1 MPDPQALGQGSVG
14 PLLLRLSLPAAVGM
28 FVQASYT
35 LVDAF
40 FVGWWVGPEGIAA
53 ITMAFPLQMIIMAM
67 AQAPGVGGASLIS
80 RSLGAGRRKRA
91 ERTVGTLFLLVLGAG
106 LLLGAGGIRWAP
118 LLLRL
123 MGTSPAILPLAIDY
137 TGALFYGAPFFAF
150 SIAANNFVRAEGN
163 ASFAM
168 MTMIISAGI
177 NTLLD
182 PVFIFAF
189 GWGIRGAALATVVS
203 QGATALWLG
212 WYYLAGRSVVALR
225 WKHFRLRG
233 RILRESLSVG
243 AAASARQGAA
253 SLSLLVVNGSLAAA
267 GGNYAV
273 AAYGVVNRLLLFAV
287 MPVFGVVQG
296 LLPLVGFNYGAKQ
309 FCRVASAMRLSIAVS
324 TLLCTAGGGVLF
336 FAPEKLVGLFTSA
349 PEVLRHGRDAARM
362 LALGMPV
369 VGFQVMASGLFQ
381 AIGKARPSFVL
392 SLLRQVL
399 LLIPLVLLLA
409 PLRGVSG
416 VWMAFPLADFGAALL
431 TLGLYR
437 KEMGRLRNFCEDAPP
452 KPSGTA

>member
-1 MPDPQALGQGSVG
+1 MPDPQALGTGRVG
-14 PLLLRLSLPAAVGM
+14 PLLLRLSLPAAIGM

-40 FVGWWVGPEGIAA
+40 FVGWGVGPEGIAA

-91 ERTVGTLFLLVLGAG
+91 ERTVGTLFFLVLAAG
-106 LLLGAGGIRWAP
+106 LLLGLAGIRWAP
-118 LLLRL
+118 LLLSL
-123 MGTSPAILPLAIDY
+123 MGTPPALLPLAIDY
-137 TGALFYGAPFFAF
+137 TGVLFYGAPFFAF

-212 WYYLAGRSVVALR
+212 WYYLAGRSVVAFRL
-225 WKHFRLRG
+225 KHFRLRS

-253 SLSLLVVNGSLAAA
+253 SLSILVVNGSLAAA

-309 FCRVASAMRLSIAVS
+309 FCRVTSAMRLSIAAA
-324 TLLCTAGGGVLF
+324 TLLCTAGAAVLF
-336 FAPEKLVGLFTSA
+336 LAPEKLVSLFTAA
-349 PEVLRHGRDAARM
+349 PEVLRHGRNAARM

-399 LLIPLVLLLA
+399 FLIPLVLLLA

-416 VWMAFPLADFGAALL
+416 VWMAFPLSDFGAALL
-431 TLGLYR
+431 TLVLYR
-437 KEMGRLRNFCEDAPP
+437 KEMGRLRTSCEDAPP
-452 KPSGTA
+452 VPADAP

>member
-28 FVQASYT
+28 LVQASYT

-40 FVGWWVGPEGIAA
+40 FVGWGVGPEGIAA

-189 GWGIRGAALATVVS
+189 G
-203 QGATALWLG
+203 
-212 WYYLAGRSVVALR
+212 
-225 WKHFRLRG
+225 
-233 RILRESLSVG
+233 
-243 AAASARQGAA
+243 
-253 SLSLLVVNGSLAAA
+253 
-267 GGNYAV
+267 
-273 AAYGVVNRLLLFAV
+273 
-287 MPVFGVVQG
+287 
-296 LLPLVGFNYGAKQ
+296 
-309 FCRVASAMRLSIAVS
+309 
-324 TLLCTAGGGVLF
+324 
-336 FAPEKLVGLFTSA
+336 
-349 PEVLRHGRDAARM
+349 
-362 LALGMPV
+362 
-369 VGFQVMASGLFQ
+369 
-381 AIGKARPSFVL
+381 
-392 SLLRQVL
+392 
-399 LLIPLVLLLA
+399 
-409 PLRGVSG
+409 
-416 VWMAFPLADFGAALL
+416 
-431 TLGLYR
+431 
-437 KEMGRLRNFCEDAPP
+437 
-452 KPSGTA
+452 

>member
-1 MPDPQALGQGSVG
+1 MPDHQALGTG
-14 PLLLRLSLPAAVGM
+14 PIGRLLLHLSLPAAIGM
-28 FVQASYT
+28 LVQASYT

-40 FVGWWVGPEGIAA
+40 FVGWGVGPEGIAA

-91 ERTVGTLFLLVLGAG
+91 ERTVGTLFFLVLAAGG
-106 LLLGAGGIRWAP
+106 LLGLAGIRWAP
-118 LLLRL
+118 PLLRL
-123 MGTSPAILPLAIDY
+123 MGTNPALLPLAIDY
-137 TGALFYGAPFFAF
+137 TGVLFYGAPFFAF

-168 MTMIISAGI
+168 MTMVISAGV

-212 WYYLAGRSVVALR
+212 WYYLAGRSVVVFR
-225 WKHFRLRG
+225 WKHFRLRSS
-233 RILRESLSVG
+233 ILRESLSVG
-243 AAASARQGAA
+243 AAASARQGAG
-253 SLSLLVVNGSLAAA
+253 SLSLLVINGSLAAA

-273 AAYGVVNRLLLFAV
+273 AAYGIVNRLLLFAV
-287 MPVFGVVQG
+287 MPVFGVVHG
-296 LLPLVGFNYGAKQ
+296 LLPLVGFNYGAKK
-309 FCRVASAMRLSIAVS
+309 FCRVSAAMRLSIAVS
-324 TLLCTAGGGVLF
+324 TLLCTAGAGVLF
-336 FAPEKLVGLFTSA
+336 FAPENLVGLFTSA

-369 VGFQVMASGLFQ
+369 VGFQIMASGLFQ
-381 AIGKARPSFVL
+381 GIGKAHPSFVL

-416 VWMAFPLADFGAALL
+416 VWIAFPLSDFGAALL
-431 TLGLYR
+431 TLVLYR
-437 KEMGRLRNFCEDAPP
+437 KEMGRLRDFCEDAPP
-452 KPSGTA
+452 GPADTA

>member
-1 MPDPQALGQGSVG
+1 MPDPQALGTGSVG
-14 PLLLRLSLPAAVGM
+14 RLLLRLSFPAALGM
-28 FVQASYT
+28 LVQASYT

-40 FVGWWVGPEGIAA
+40 FVGRGVGPYGIAA
-53 ITMAFPLQMIIMAM
+53 VTMAFPLQMVIMAM

-91 ERTVGTLFLLVLGAG
+91 ERTVGTLFFLVLAVGV
-106 LLLGAGGIRWAP
+106 LLGLAGIRWAP

-123 MGTSPAILPLAIDY
+123 MGTSPALLPLARDY
-137 TGALFYGAPFFAF
+137 TSVLFYGAPFFAF

-168 MTMIISAGI
+168 MTMIISAGV
-177 NTLLD
+177 NTFLD

-189 GWGIRGAALATVVS
+189 GWGIKGAALATVVS

-212 WYYLAGRSVVALR
+212 WYYLTGRSVVVFR
-225 WKHFRLRG
+225 WKHFRLRSS
-233 RILRESLSVG
+233 ILRESLSVG

-253 SLSLLVVNGSLAAA
+253 SLSILVVNGSLAAA

-273 AAYGVVNRLLLFAV
+273 AAYGIVNRLLLFAV

-296 LLPLVGFNYGAKQ
+296 LLPVVGFNYGAKQ
-309 FCRVASAMRLSIAVS
+309 FCRVLSAMRLSIAAATV
-324 TLLCTAGGGVLF
+324 LCTAGAAALF
-336 FAPEKLVGLFTSA
+336 FSPEKLIGLFTSA
-349 PEVLRHGRDAARM
+349 PEVLRHGRNAARM

-399 LLIPLVLLLA
+399 FLIPLVLLLA

-416 VWMAFPLADFGAALL
+416 VWIAFPLSDFGAALL
-431 TLGLYR
+431 TLVLYR
-437 KEMGRLRNFCEDAPP
+437 KEMGRLRNSCGDAPP
-452 KPSGTA
+452 VPADTD

>member
-1 MPDPQALGQGSVG
+1 M
-14 PLLLRLSLPAAVGM
+14 
-28 FVQASYT
+28 
-35 LVDAF
+35 
-40 FVGWWVGPEGIAA
+40 
-53 ITMAFPLQMIIMAM
+53 
-67 AQAPGVGGASLIS
+67 
-80 RSLGAGRRKRA
+80 
-91 ERTVGTLFLLVLGAG
+91 
-106 LLLGAGGIRWAP
+106 
-118 LLLRL
+118 
-123 MGTSPAILPLAIDY
+123 
-137 TGALFYGAPFFAF
+137 
-150 SIAANNFVRAEGN
+150 
-163 ASFAM
+163 
-168 MTMIISAGI
+168 
-177 NTLLD
+177 
-182 PVFIFAF
+182 
-189 GWGIRGAALATVVS
+189 VS

-309 FCRVASAMRLSIAVS
+309 YCRVASAMRLSITVS
-324 TLLCTAGGGVLF
+324 TFLCAAGGGVLF

-381 AIGKARPSFVL
+381 AIGKALPSFVL

-437 KEMGRLRNFCEDAPP
+437 KEMGRLRNFCEDTPP
-452 KPSGTA
+452 EQSGTA